1 MNKSELDVAYFISF
15 CIEQYKKK
23 NSMQGREVMEL
34 FDKYGV
40 LQYLSEHFEI
50 LHTQSW
56 QWIMEEALTYI
67 YCYPPKSVCSIA

>member
-1 MNKSELDVAYFISF
+1 
-15 CIEQYKKK
+15 
-23 NSMQGREVMEL
+23 MEL

-56 QWIMEEALTYI
+56 QWIMEEALTYLNYI
-67 YCYPPKSVCSIA
+67 KAEEVYYE

>member
-1 MNKSELDVAYFISF
+1 MNKSELDVTYFISF

-34 FDKYGV
+34 FDRYGV

-56 QWIMEEALTYI
+56 QWIMEEALTYLNYI
-67 YCYPPKSVCSIA
+67 KAEEVYYE

>member
-1 MNKSELDVAYFISF
+1 MNKSALDVAYFISF

-40 LQYLSEHFEI
+40 LQYLSEHFKI

-56 QWIMEEALTYI
+56 QWIMEEALTYFNYI
-67 YCYPPKSVCSIA
+67 KAEEVYYE

>member
-56 QWIMEEALTYI
+56 QCIMEEALTYLNYI
-67 YCYPPKSVCSIA
+67 KAEEVYYE

>member
-15 CIEQYKKK
+15 CIELYKKK

-56 QWIMEEALTYI
+56 QWIMEEALTYLNYI
-67 YCYPPKSVCSIA
+67 KAEEVYYE

>member
-1 MNKSELDVAYFISF
+1 MDKHELDIAYFISF

-23 NSMQGREVMEL
+23 CSMTGREVMEL
-34 FDKYGV
+34 FDRYGV

-56 QWIMEEALTYI
+56 QWIMEEIDHHITTG
-67 YCYPPKSVCSIA
+67 KEEQQ

>member
-1 MNKSELDVAYFISF
+1 MNKPELDVTYFISF

-34 FDKYGV
+34 FDRYGV

-56 QWIMEEALTYI
+56 QWIMEDIDHYI
-67 YCYPPKSVCSIA
+67 TIRKEKQQ

>member
-56 QWIMEEALTYI
+56 QWIMEEALTYLNYI
-67 YCYPPKSVCSIA
+67 KAEEVYYE

>member
-1 MNKSELDVAYFISF
+1 MNKSELGVAYFISF

-56 QWIMEEALTYI
+56 QWIMEEALTYLNYI
-67 YCYPPKSVCSIA
+67 KAEEVYYE